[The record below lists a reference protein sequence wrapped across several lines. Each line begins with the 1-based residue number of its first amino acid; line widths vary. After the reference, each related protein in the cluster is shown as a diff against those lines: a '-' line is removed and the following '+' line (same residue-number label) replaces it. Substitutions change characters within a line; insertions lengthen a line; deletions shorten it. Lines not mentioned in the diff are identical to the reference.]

1 MPPVLPALDTAAALA
16 ALRGRGFA
24 HVPRAFAPADIATL
38 TASVMAEYDR
48 LEVLIANEGVD
59 RAAAGLPPGT
69 RYQPAAASLGLDAIP
84 GWRDLLAI
92 VPATLWRLA
101 PELLGGECAID
112 VDISWAR
119 RQYPP
124 HLRRAGQAP
133 HMLHQDGAYGATFAP
148 GSTLM
153 PMLVFWIPLTEA
165 GIERPGIEC
174 IAEPQPELV
183 PLAALADAA
192 AEVRWPTAK
201 RLRPSMAPGDVLL
214 IAGPHL
220 HRTYVTADMTGI
232 RTSLEESVVPL
243 PLSPRLAGHTT
254 MTLPG

>member
-1 MPPVLPALDTAAALA
+1 MPPAPPALDTAAALA
-16 ALRGRGFA
+16 ALRGPGFA
-24 HVPRAFAPADIATL
+24 HVPRAFAPAEIAPL

-48 LEVLIANEGVD
+48 LEALIANEGVD
-59 RAAAGLPPGT
+59 GAAAGLPAGT
-69 RYQPAAASLGLDAIP
+69 RYQPAAASLGLDGIP
-84 GWRDLLAI
+84 GWRGLLEI
-92 VPATLWRLA
+92 VPAALWHLA
-101 PELLGGECAID
+101 PAFLGGECVID
-112 VDISWAR
+112 VDVSWAR

-124 HLRRAGQAP
+124 HLRSAGQAP

-165 GIERPGIEC
+165 GLDRPGIEC
-174 IAEPQPELV
+174 IPEPQPELV

-192 AEVRWPTAK
+192 AEVRWPTAQ
-201 RLRPSMAPGDVLL
+201 RLRPRMAPGDVLL

-220 HRTYVTADMTGI
+220 HRTHVTAEMTGV
-232 RTSLEESVVPL
+232 RTSLEVRVVAL

-254 MTLPG
+254 MPLPC